1 MTNKYNNSN
10 IEHEGQNFDS
20 KFELDTYQHLVRL
33 LGKELIDRQVTINLS
48 PKTKHFRPTNLI
60 VDFGIKCTS
69 ESDKYICFVE
79 TKGFLTPE
87 CKIKLKWL
95 SAVKPELFEGINF
108 VVKNYDNNLP
118 RGLPQILLGILEMQQ
133 SSGALIKPP
142 KNLFRLIK

>member
-1 MTNKYNNSN
+1 VTKYNNSK
-10 IEHEGQNFDS
+10 IDYEGEKFDS
-20 KFELDTYQHLVRL
+20 KFELDTYIQLIRL
-33 LGKELIDRQVTINLS
+33 FDPSQIDRQVKINLQ
-48 PKTKHFRPTNLI
+48 PKTEYFGATNLI
-60 VDFGIKCTS
+60 LDFGIKCTP

-95 SAVKPELFEGINF
+95 SAVKPGLFQGINF

-118 RGLPQILLGILEMQQ
+118 RGLPQILLGILEVQQ